1 MWQAGNDRTAAALTG
16 KWAVRPRRFFTTKEE
31 IVARRADHTKDE
43 LMTLVVEATGA
54 LIEEHRTVKITAR
67 QIAERI
73 GYTAGTLYTHF
84 ENLDDIFLHVNAVS
98 VAELRGVLERA
109 TETTESPEQALRAM
123 GYAYLDY
130 ARAHR
135 YRFQLMFTPR
145 LPEGATVPRFLQAE
159 IDALFALLAEQVVR
173 IADDDGRALE
183 VLVRALWSGVHG
195 VATLSLS
202 DQLFAATPDIER
214 DIIDILID
222 QFIGAQRHR
231 G

>member
-1 MWQAGNDRTAAALTG
+1 M
-16 KWAVRPRRFFTTKEE
+16 TKDG
-31 IVARRADHTKDE
+31 VVPRRADHTKDE
-43 LMTLVVEATGA
+43 LMALVIEATGA
-54 LIEEHRTVKITAR
+54 LIEELRTVKITAR
-67 QIAERI
+67 QIADRI

-109 TETTESPEQALRAM
+109 IEETESPEHALRAM

-130 ARAHR
+130 ARTHR

-145 LPEGATVPRFLQAE
+145 LPEGAAVPRFLQAE
-159 IDALFALLAEQVVR
+159 IDALFALLARQVIP
-173 IADDDGRALE
+173 IAAGDGRPIE

-202 DQLFAATPDIER
+202 NQLFAATPNVER
-214 DIIDILID
+214 DIIDVLID
-222 QFIGAQRHR
+222 RFIDAQQHSA
-231 G
+231 